1 MLAAFGTAM
10 VGLSCAAQQAEP
22 SPEKLERFKRG
33 DDGFPMVL
41 AYLGFFTS
49 WGYEG

>member
-22 SPEKLERFKRG
+22 SPEMPKRFKRG
-33 DDGFPMVL
+33 DGFPMVL